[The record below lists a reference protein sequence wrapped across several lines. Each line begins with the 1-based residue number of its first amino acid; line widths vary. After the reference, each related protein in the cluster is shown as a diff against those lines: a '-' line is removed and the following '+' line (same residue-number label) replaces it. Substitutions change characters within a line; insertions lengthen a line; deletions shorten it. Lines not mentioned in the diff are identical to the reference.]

1 MKALLFGVAP
11 QTPLDEVPTDLPEPV
26 RMLAATPMA
35 MRELPDPVLKADD
48 WCIIRPHLTG
58 ICGSDIKQV
67 LADGEMDNAM
77 TAVISFPQV
86 LGHEMV
92 GTVVESGPTAG
103 HRVGDRVVFNPWL
116 SCETRGIYDLCP
128 SCQQGDYSMCWS
140 FTEGHLA
147 PGIHAGNS
155 SDATGGFAELV
166 PAHRIM
172 AIPCPEEVP
181 DEVAVL
187 ADPFSVS
194 LHSVLRNPPP
204 PGGKALVYG
213 VGALGLTTCAI
224 LQALYPDV
232 EVGAVARF
240 DHQAAMAE
248 KHGARSFAHEP
259 RQDLVEQIAQW
270 CEAPLRK
277 PFIGLS
283 WTYPGGVDVIYDTVV
298 TGETLEVGVRVA
310 KPRGRLVLTGVS
322 KPARFEW
329 TPWYFKE
336 LTLVG
341 ANAFGHEDL
350 DGRRQHAIAHY
361 LDLARTG
368 RIDVSHMLTHTFAFD
383 AWRDAFGV
391 LARQG
396 ESGALKVAFDFR

>member
-1 MKALLFGVAP
+1 
-11 QTPLDEVPTDLPEPV
+11 
-26 RMLAATPMA
+26 
-35 MRELPDPVLKADD
+35 VLKADD
-48 WCIIRPHLTG
+48 WCVIKPHMTG

-77 TAVISFPQV
+77 SAVISFPQV

-92 GTVVESGPTAG
+92 GTVVEAGPDAG

-128 SCQQGDYSMCWS
+128 SCAVGDYSMCWN
-140 FTEGHLA
+140 FTEGTLT
-147 PGIHAGNS
+147 PGIHSGNS

-172 AIPCPEEVP
+172 AIPCPEDVP

-194 LHSVLRNPPP
+194 LHAVLKNPPP

-224 LQALYPDV
+224 LQSLYPDC
-232 EVGAVARF
+232 EVGAVTRF
-240 DHQAAMAE
+240 PHQADLAA
-248 KHGARSFAHEP
+248 KHGARTFQHEP
-259 RQDLVEQIAQW
+259 RQDLVEQVAEW

-277 PFIGLS
+277 PFFGLS

-298 TGETLEVGVRVA
+298 TAETLEVGVRVA
-310 KPRGRLVLTGVS
+310 KPHGKMVLSGVS

-336 LTLVG
+336 LTLIG
-341 ANAFGHEDL
+341 SNAFGYEDL
-350 DGRRQHAIAHY
+350 GGVRKHAIAHY
-361 LDLARTG
+361 LDLASSG
-368 RIDVSHMLTHTFAFD
+368 RIDVAHMLTHTFPFEQ
-383 AWRDAFGV
+383 WRDAFGA

-396 ESGALKVAFDFR
+396 ETGSLKVAFDFR